1 MFIDY
6 ASLWLRRWY
15 SILIC
20 NRSIFHGIPGSTRVL
35 GFIQQWGLIA
45 WNLWVL
51 VSSLSLP
58 VLVRSLSS
66 FLGHRHNSAIVQ
78 GSSYES
84 KPSLVSTLLWHA
96 PLRADPRKTNDPT
109 SSRNLPCK
117 LWRYNWPQNLKLC
130 CCSSIA
136 LRNSYLGW
144 PSSVPIVQYWKSRLE
159 GS

>member
-1 MFIDY
+1 M
-6 ASLWLRRWY
+6 
-15 SILIC
+15 
-20 NRSIFHGIPGSTRVL
+20 
-35 GFIQQWGLIA
+35 A

-66 FLGHRHNSAIVQ
+66 FLGHRYNSAIVQ

-109 SSRNLPCK
+109 SSRNLTCHANFEGIIDLKISNCAAVLP
-117 LWRYNWPQNLKLC
+117 LRLGTHILGDLRAFQLYNTGN
-130 CCSSIA
+130 
-136 LRNSYLGW
+136 LGW
-144 PSSVPIVQYWKSRLE
+144 KGARGTGLRPKGTQYCSNKGMAVAMQITVQTNRLVDVS
-159 GS
+159 G